1 MSDLIKAAFMAKN
14 LTTAKE
20 VQQAEE
26 INQLLSDY
34 LDYWRALQP
43 REWSAFVAFAKSPIH
58 KENAYSPLL
67 IERIKEA
74 WRKGTSELRGEDLL
88 ARFTASKAS
97 DSFSHKLDLLQ
108 SEFKTL
114 LALIKKFLVYEEAME
129 SSLGFNRLLVKSLKS
144 RNAEHLFESSVQA
157 LRKKIAQLPF
167 SVDAASELWWLDQQ
181 VYYRQKAQ
189 HVSNKE
195 LFKRN
200 LESSQLLFELTI
212 LRDYLEHLNRNF
224 TVEEEDTYGLA
235 HKAKHV
241 FSQNGSNEPLFQLYL
256 LAIRL
261 LEQRDQADWAVY
273 QALKAA
279 FEEAQSRLAEIDKLI
294 FSKICFNFSSIAYY
308 QKGDPVLLEEMFFWM
323 EYADLQGLYTYE
335 GGISE
340 DEFINHAFVALAI
353 GEFEKYEA
361 FEAKY
366 SPMLDLRWKDQVIGL
381 CRANYLQRRGKP
393 TEALEE
399 LDRLFP
405 IKSREE
411 LKYNLRVK
419 GLRVMLS
426 YEIMTGGFQEEEPI
440 SQLDKSLDNLSKFC
454 QRLVQIGKMS
464 AEAVEPQ
471 NKFRAIV
478 QKMARYHLE
487 VEEGI
492 KENLL
497 SEINRLLEGDNPVAY
512 RSWLREQLR
521 RLTGG

>member
-167 SVDAASELWWLDQQ
+167 SVEAASELWWLDQQ

-189 HVSNKE
+189 HVTDRD

-235 HKAKHV
+235 HK
-241 FSQNGSNEPLFQLYL
+241 G
-256 LAIRL
+256 
-261 LEQRDQADWAVY
+261 
-273 QALKAA
+273 
-279 FEEAQSRLAEIDKLI
+279 
-294 FSKICFNFSSIAYY
+294 
-308 QKGDPVLLEEMFFWM
+308 
-323 EYADLQGLYTYE
+323 
-335 GGISE
+335 
-340 DEFINHAFVALAI
+340 
-353 GEFEKYEA
+353 
-361 FEAKY
+361 
-366 SPMLDLRWKDQVIGL
+366 
-381 CRANYLQRRGKP
+381 
-393 TEALEE
+393 
-399 LDRLFP
+399 
-405 IKSREE
+405 
-411 LKYNLRVK
+411 
-419 GLRVMLS
+419 
-426 YEIMTGGFQEEEPI
+426 
-440 SQLDKSLDNLSKFC
+440 
-454 QRLVQIGKMS
+454 
-464 AEAVEPQ
+464 
-471 NKFRAIV
+471 
-478 QKMARYHLE
+478 
-487 VEEGI
+487 
-492 KENLL
+492 
-497 SEINRLLEGDNPVAY
+497 
-512 RSWLREQLR
+512 
-521 RLTGG
+521 